1 MPVDPAK
8 VTSLTQGDVTEVVPL
23 VTLLAKSYTRGRG
36 FTGDEPNPEIAAV
49 IVTASARLA
58 ANGNGLWSKQIDDVK
73 YEYARFGFGWTLGEL
88 AVLNRYRKRAM

>member
-8 VTSLTQGDVTEVVPL
+8 VTSLTQGDVTLVVPL
-23 VTLLAKSYTRGRG
+23 VTRLAKSYTRGRG
-36 FTGDEPNPEIAAV
+36 FDDDEPNPEIAAV